1 MRRLLAGILLLAT
14 ISLVGV
20 CSVIDFNHEKRFAFE
35 QSLTPV
41 QKTEAEKIL
50 EDFAKMP
57 RLSLVEYKN
66 DDGSSGTTLA
76 LVGLKDSRDFRM
88 YFSLDSRLVPRGC
101 NDLYGTRYI
110 ARIITPDDPA
120 YKDKLVEF
128 VRQE

>member
-35 QSLTPV
+35 QSLTPT
-41 QKTEAEKIL
+41 QKARAEKIVG
-50 EDFAKMP
+50 DFAQMP
-57 RLSLVEYKN
+57 RLSLVEYKGN
-66 DDGSSGTTLA
+66 NSDNTTVLA
-76 LVGLKDSRDFRM
+76 LVGMKDRNGFRM
-88 YFSLDSRLVPRGC
+88 YFSFTSGLVPREC

-110 ARIITPDDPA
+110 VRIITPDDPA

-128 VRQE
+128 VSQE